1 MEDIMMLPVF
11 KTRSLPGI
19 FDEFFN
25 GNLLPNY
32 IEEGAWKSTP
42 AVNIFENN
50 EKFEI
55 EIAAPGLDKE
65 DFKIDLKNDY
75 LLVYSEKKEKKEEK
89 AKGKVVRSE
98 FRYSSFNRSFALPK
112 DIDIAD
118 IKASHK
124 NGVLTIELPKK
135 VENPETLSRQI
146 EIL

>member
-1 MEDIMMLPVF
+1 MLPVF
-11 KTRSLPGI
+11 RNRNLPDL

-25 GNLLPNY
+25 SNLLPNF

-55 EIAAPGLDKE
+55 EVAAPGLEKE
-65 DFKIDLKNDY
+65 DFKIDLKNDH
-75 LLVYSEKKEKKEEK
+75 LVVYSEKKDKKEEK
-89 AKGKVVRSE
+89 EKGKVVRSE
-98 FRYSSFNRSFALPK
+98 FRYSSFQRSFALPK
-112 DIDIAD
+112 EVDVAN

-135 VENPETLSRQI
+135 TEFKENWSRQI
-146 EIL
+146 EIQ